1 MLDPNALLLPGATM
15 MAMVVLS
22 LIAAL
27 RFPSNT
33 RVPMQWGPGGK
44 PTWTAPVW
52 LAVSFT
58 PFLALVVFA
67 VTIAVGGRSG
77 SPLIGT
83 LLSIQGALFLVI
95 HAAHLYFARPRR
107 A

>member
-1 MLDPNALLLPGATM
+1 
-15 MAMVVLS
+15 
-22 LIAAL
+22 
-27 RFPSNT
+27 
-33 RVPMQWGPGGK
+33 MQWGPGGK

-58 PFLALVVFA
+58 PVLALVVFA
-67 VTIAVGGRSG
+67 VTIAAGGRSG
-77 SPLIGT
+77 SPLIAT
-83 LLSIQGALFLVI
+83 LLSIEGALFLVI